1 MIINFLLFNLLIIES
16 LGALPKSTPISLPVE
31 IITNLSS
38 ETVSITECSNSIE
51 NVYAASFIFD
61 SPKETI
67 INYETTSSLDFKIML
82 QSSSSKECILLEKN
96 KSSNITTTLQY
107 RVIVI
112 SSTALVENQSIEFSL
127 NYVPQQN
134 DTLGTVSDYPFFHMV
149 TVPPLIIP
157 SSDICHLQ
165 SAPYNNIYGYTY
177 QIKSNTDDILE
188 INTCGYSEG
197 VTGIYVTNGDKC
209 LKTINSFQTA
219 DVQCFDGIGS
229 RLEVEIHPDLTL
241 NIHIGFLSA
250 SEKERMFLLNITK
263 IGDAK
268 EEHEDWQ
275 LWMWFGIVTV
285 VIMVVIVLMVVAI
298 FIYEFI
304 QKKRYNRFSETF

>member
-16 LGALPKSTPISLPVE
+16 LGTLPTSTPINLPIE
-31 IITNLSS
+31 ISTNLSS
-38 ETVSITECSNSIE
+38 ETVNITECSKSIE

-61 SPKETI
+61 SPKETV
-67 INYETTSSLDFKIML
+67 INYETTSSLEFTVML

-96 KSSNITTTLQY
+96 KDINITTTLQY

-112 SSTALVENQSIEFSL
+112 SSTALVENQSIKFSL
-127 NYVPQQN
+127 KYIPQQN
-134 DTLGTVSDYPFFHMV
+134 DTIGTISDYPFFHMA
-149 TVPPLIIP
+149 TVPSLLMS
-157 SSDICHLQ
+157 SSDSCQ
-165 SAPYNNIYGYTY
+165 FETTSYNNLYGYTY

-188 INTCGYSEG
+188 INTCGYSEE
-197 VTGIYVTNGDKC
+197 VTGIFVTNGDKC
-209 LKTINSFQTA
+209 IKTINSFQTA
-219 DVQCFDGIGS
+219 DIQCFNGVGS
-229 RLEVEIHPDLTL
+229 RLEIEIHPDLTL
-241 NIHIGFLSA
+241 NIHVGFLST

-263 IGDAK
+263 IGDGE

-285 VIMVVIVLMVVAI
+285 VIMAIIVLMVVAI